1 MTSFIIA
8 LFFSIGLVAS
18 VIWIFSNAF
27 EITMAFKEHRQ
38 QRDKEFNKIIAAI
51 DRIESNTRNKPNQG

>member
-8 LFFSIGLVAS
+8 LFFSIGLTVS
-18 VIWIFSNAF
+18 FIWLASNAF
-27 EITMAFKEHRQ
+27 DIAMAIKEHRQ
-38 QRDKEFNKIIAAI
+38 QRDKEFNRIIAAI